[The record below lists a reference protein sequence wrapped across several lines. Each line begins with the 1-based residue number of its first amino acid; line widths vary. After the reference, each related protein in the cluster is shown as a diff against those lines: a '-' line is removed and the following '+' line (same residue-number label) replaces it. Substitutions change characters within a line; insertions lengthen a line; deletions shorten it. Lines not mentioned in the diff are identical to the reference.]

1 MKSISKALI
10 KVQQTV
16 KNLEKNSRVGK
27 GFNAYDGTK
36 MFDVMQAFN
45 SAMSDNGLSI
55 LTIDVQDDLRVE
67 RWEEGGRMRQSV
79 FCSVKTKYLLLHISG
94 ESLELCGYGH
104 GTDSQ
109 DKASGKALTY
119 ALKNTLINTFLTPVG
134 KIEDT
139 DSTHSDD
146 YPVVPTKKAT
156 PKKKLPSLP
165 VQKYNDVAKFIRE
178 GIGKDGVIVDESER
192 WKAIESKYSV
202 SASAK
207 KKINTIS
214 ENTIQV

>member
-1 MKSISKALI
+1 
-10 KVQQTV
+10 
-16 KNLEKNSRVGK
+16 
-27 GFNAYDGTK
+27 
-36 MFDVMQAFN
+36 MQAFN
-45 SAMSDNGLSI
+45 SAMSDNGMSI
-55 LTIDVQDDLRVE
+55 LTIDVQDDIRIE
-67 RWEEGGRMRQSV
+67 RWEDSGRIRQQI
-79 FCSVKTKYLLLHISG
+79 FCSVKTKYLLLHTSG
-94 ESLELCGYGH
+94 ETLELCGYGH
-104 GTDSQ
+104 GIDSQ

-146 YPVVPTKKAT
+146 IPVPQPKAR
-156 PKKKLPSLP
+156 PKKLPSLP

-192 WKAIESKYSV
+192 WTAIESKYSV

-207 KKINTIS
+207 KKINAIS
-214 ENTIQV
+214 DNTITV

>member
-16 KNLEKNSRVGK
+16 QNLEKNSRVGR

-45 SAMSDNGLSI
+45 SAMSDNGLNI
-55 LTIDVQDDLRVE
+55 LTIDVQDDIRIE
-67 RWEEGGRMRQSV
+67 RWEDSGRIRQQI
-79 FCSVKTKYLLLHISG
+79 FCSVKTKYLLLHTSG
-94 ESLELCGYGH
+94 ETLELCGYGH
-104 GTDSQ
+104 GIDSQ
-109 DKASGKALTY
+109 DKASSKALTY

-146 YPVVPTKKAT
+146 IPVPQPKAT
-156 PKKKLPSLP
+156 AKKLPSLP
-165 VQKYNDVAKFIRE
+165 VQKYSDVAKFIRE
-178 GIGKDGVIVDESER
+178 GIGKDGVIVNESER
-192 WKAIESKYSV
+192 WTAIESKYSV

-207 KKINTIS
+207 KKINAIS
-214 ENTIQV
+214 DNTITV

>member
-16 KNLEKNSRVGK
+16 QNLEKNSRVGR

-45 SAMSDNGLSI
+45 SAMSDNGLNI
-55 LTIDVQDDLRVE
+55 LTIDVQDDIRIE
-67 RWEEGGRMRQSV
+67 RWEDSGRIRQQI
-79 FCSVKTKYLLLHISG
+79 FCSVKTKYLLLHTSG
-94 ESLELCGYGH
+94 ETLELCGYGH
-104 GTDSQ
+104 GIDSQ
-109 DKASGKALTY
+109 DKASAKALTY

-146 YPVVPTKKAT
+146 IPVPQPKAT
-156 PKKKLPSLP
+156 AKKLPSLP

-178 GIGKDGVIVDESER
+178 GIGKDGVIVNESER
-192 WKAIESKYSV
+192 WTAIESKYSV

-207 KKINTIS
+207 KKINAIS
-214 ENTIQV
+214 DNTITV

>member
-16 KNLEKNSRVGK
+16 QNLEKNSRVGR

-45 SAMSDNGLSI
+45 SAMSDNGLNI
-55 LTIDVQDDLRVE
+55 LTIDVQDDIRIE
-67 RWEEGGRMRQSV
+67 RWEDSGRIRQQI
-79 FCSVKTKYLLLHISG
+79 FCSVKTKYLLLHTSG
-94 ESLELCGYGH
+94 ETLELCGYGH
-104 GTDSQ
+104 GIDSQ
-109 DKASGKALTY
+109 DKASAKALTY

-146 YPVVPTKKAT
+146 IPVPQPKAT
-156 PKKKLPSLP
+156 AKKLPSLP
-165 VQKYNDVAKFIRE
+165 VQKYSDVAKFIRE
-178 GIGKDGVIVDESER
+178 GIGKDGVIVNESER
-192 WKAIESKYSV
+192 WTAIESKYSV

-207 KKINTIS
+207 KKINAIS
-214 ENTIQV
+214 DNTITV

>member
-16 KNLEKNSRVGK
+16 QNLEKNSRVGR

-45 SAMSDNGLSI
+45 SAMSDNGLNI
-55 LTIDVQDDLRVE
+55 LTIDVQDDIRIE
-67 RWEEGGRMRQSV
+67 RWEDSGRIRQQI
-79 FCSVKTKYLLLHISG
+79 FCSVKTKYLLLHTSG
-94 ESLELCGYGH
+94 ETIELCGYGH
-104 GTDSQ
+104 GIDSQ
-109 DKASGKALTY
+109 DKASAKALTY

-146 YPVVPTKKAT
+146 IPVPQPKAT
-156 PKKKLPSLP
+156 AKKLPSLP

-178 GIGKDGVIVDESER
+178 GIGKDGVIVNESER
-192 WKAIESKYSV
+192 WTAIESKYSV

-207 KKINTIS
+207 KKINAIS
-214 ENTIQV
+214 DNTITV

>member
-16 KNLEKNSRVGK
+16 QNLEKNSRVGR

-45 SAMSDNGLSI
+45 RAFSDNGLNI
-55 LTIDVQDDLRVE
+55 LTIDVQDDIRIE
-67 RWEEGGRMRQSV
+67 RWEDSGRIRQQI
-79 FCSVKTKYLLLHISG
+79 FCSVKTKYLLLHTSG
-94 ESLELCGYGH
+94 ETLELCGYGH
-104 GTDSQ
+104 GIDSQ
-109 DKASGKALTY
+109 DKASAKALTY

-146 YPVVPTKKAT
+146 IPVPQPKAT
-156 PKKKLPSLP
+156 AKKLPSLP
-165 VQKYNDVAKFIRE
+165 VQKYNDVAKFIRD

-192 WKAIESKYSV
+192 WTAIESKYSV

-207 KKINTIS
+207 KKINAIRD
-214 ENTIQV
+214 NTIQV

>member
-79 FCSVKTKYLLLHISG
+79 FCSVKTKYLLLHTSG
-94 ESLELCGYGH
+94 ETLELCGYGH

-146 YPVVPTKKAT
+146 IPVPTKKAT
-156 PKKKLPSLP
+156 PKKKLPALP

>member
-1 MKSISKALI
+1 M
-10 KVQQTV
+10 
-16 KNLEKNSRVGK
+16 
-27 GFNAYDGTK
+27 
-36 MFDVMQAFN
+36 
-45 SAMSDNGLSI
+45 
-55 LTIDVQDDLRVE
+55 
-67 RWEEGGRMRQSV
+67 
-79 FCSVKTKYLLLHISG
+79 LLHTSG

-104 GTDSQ
+104 GVDSQ

-146 YPVVPTKKAT
+146 IPVPTKKAT
-156 PKKKLPSLP
+156 PKPKKLPALP
-165 VQKYNDVAKFIRE
+165 VQKYNDVAKFIRD
-178 GIGKDGVIVDESER
+178 GIGKDGVIVEPAER

>member
-1 MKSISKALI
+1 MKAISKALI

-55 LTIDVQDDLRVE
+55 LTTDVQDDLRVE
-67 RWEEGGRMRQSV
+67 RWEENGRMRQSV
-79 FCSVKTKYLLLHISG
+79 FCSVKTKYLLLHTSG

-146 YPVVPTKKAT
+146 IPVPTKKAT
-156 PKKKLPSLP
+156 PKPKKLPALP
-165 VQKYNDVAKFIRE
+165 VQKYNDVAKFIRD
-178 GIGKDGVIVDESER
+178 GIGKDGVIVEPSER

-207 KKINTIS
+207 KKINAIS
-214 ENTIQV
+214 DNTITV

>member
-16 KNLEKNSRVGK
+16 QNLEKNSRVGR

-45 SAMSDNGLSI
+45 SAMSDNGLNI
-55 LTIDVQDDLRVE
+55 LTIDVKDDIRIE
-67 RWEEGGRMRQSV
+67 RWEDNGRIRQQI
-79 FCSVKTKYLLLHISG
+79 FCSVKTKYLLLHTSG
-94 ESLELCGYGH
+94 ETLELCGYGH
-104 GTDSQ
+104 GIDSQ
-109 DKASGKALTY
+109 DKASAKALTY

-146 YPVVPTKKAT
+146 IPVPQPKAT
-156 PKKKLPSLP
+156 AKKLPSLP

-178 GIGKDGVIVDESER
+178 GIGKDGVIVNESER
-192 WKAIESKYSV
+192 WTAIESKYSV

-207 KKINTIS
+207 KKINAIS
-214 ENTIQV
+214 DNTIQV

>member
-1 MKSISKALI
+1 LI

-16 KNLEKNSRVGK
+16 QNLEKNSRVGR

-45 SAMSDNGLSI
+45 SAMSDNGLNI
-55 LTIDVQDDLRVE
+55 LTIDVKDDIRIE
-67 RWEEGGRMRQSV
+67 RWEDNGRIRQQI
-79 FCSVKTKYLLLHISG
+79 FCSVKTKYLLLHTSG
-94 ESLELCGYGH
+94 ETLELCGYGH
-104 GTDSQ
+104 GIDSQ
-109 DKASGKALTY
+109 DKASAKALTY

-146 YPVVPTKKAT
+146 IPVPQPKAT
-156 PKKKLPSLP
+156 AKKLPSLP

-178 GIGKDGVIVDESER
+178 GIGKDGVIVNESER
-192 WKAIESKYSV
+192 WTAIESKYSV

-207 KKINTIS
+207 KKINAIS
-214 ENTIQV
+214 DNTIQV

>member
-16 KNLEKNSRVGK
+16 QNLEKNSRVGR

-45 SAMSDNGLSI
+45 SAMSDNGLNI
-55 LTIDVQDDLRVE
+55 LTIDVQDDIRIE
-67 RWEEGGRMRQSV
+67 RWEDNGRIRQQI
-79 FCSVKTKYLLLHISG
+79 FCSVKTKYLLLHTSG
-94 ESLELCGYGH
+94 ETLELCGYGH
-104 GTDSQ
+104 GIDSQ
-109 DKASGKALTY
+109 DKASAKALTY

-146 YPVVPTKKAT
+146 IPVPQPKAK
-156 PKKKLPSLP
+156 PKKLPSLP
-165 VQKYNDVAKFIRE
+165 LQKYNDVAKFIRE
-178 GIGKDGVIVDESER
+178 GIGKDGVIVNESER
-192 WKAIESKYSV
+192 WTAIESKYSV

-207 KKINTIS
+207 KKINAIS
-214 ENTIQV
+214 DNTIQV

>member
-16 KNLEKNSRVGK
+16 QNLEKNSRVGR

-45 SAMSDNGLSI
+45 SAMSDNGLNI
-55 LTIDVQDDLRVE
+55 LTIDVQDDIRIE
-67 RWEEGGRMRQSV
+67 RWEDNGRIRQQI
-79 FCSVKTKYLLLHISG
+79 FCSVKTKYLLLHTSG
-94 ESLELCGYGH
+94 ETLELCGYGH
-104 GTDSQ
+104 GIDSQ

-146 YPVVPTKKAT
+146 IPVPQPKAT
-156 PKKKLPSLP
+156 AKKLPSLP

-192 WKAIESKYSV
+192 WTAIESKYSV

-207 KKINTIS
+207 KKINAIS
-214 ENTIQV
+214 DNTIQV